1 MMSITIEA
9 NDEKDLTARLES
21 TLRVMGNKL
30 GLPSVVSQWTF
41 AELKE
46 LGDKYEKVTY
56 RSLKTTLTEL
66 FNKPKLELF
75 PASEWPNVVAVLQR
89 EMDDAMYAK
98 YSSKSLVR
106 F

>member
-1 MMSITIEA
+1 MISITLEA
-9 NDEKDLTARLES
+9 NDEQELIARLES
-21 TLRVMGNKL
+21 TLRIMGNKI
-30 GLPSVVSQWTF
+30 GTPSVVAKWTF

-46 LGDKYEKVTY
+46 LGNKYEKVTY

-75 PASEWPNVVAVLQR
+75 PANEWPALIAVLQR
-89 EMDDAMYAK
+89 EMDDAMYAS